1 MRKDKMKKVLLID
14 DEPHIVKMVKSRL
27 EANGYEV
34 VTAFDGEEGLAKMI
48 LERPDIVVLDIRMP
62 KMDGYTFARE
72 LKKEKNKVPI
82 IILTANAAMTDLF
95 EEEGI
100 TDCVYKPFKTEELLE
115 KIRKH
120 LGEN

>member
-1 MRKDKMKKVLLID
+1 MKKVLLID